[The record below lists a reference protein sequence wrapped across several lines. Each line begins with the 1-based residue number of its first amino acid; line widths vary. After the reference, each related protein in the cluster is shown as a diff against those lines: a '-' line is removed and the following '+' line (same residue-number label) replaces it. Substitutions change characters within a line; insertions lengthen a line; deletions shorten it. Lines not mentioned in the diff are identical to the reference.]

1 MSGYMEESAEALR
14 AARGFAATA
23 SSPAINSD
31 AVKADLHLRVAYGF
45 ARLAAI
51 ERGLLPAETDP
62 ATGDADRRER

>member
-1 MSGYMEESAEALR
+1 MAGYLEEAADALR
-14 AARGFAATA
+14 AARRFAATA
-23 SSPAINSD
+23 SPAINSD
-31 AVKADLHLRVAYGF
+31 AAKADLHLRVAYGF